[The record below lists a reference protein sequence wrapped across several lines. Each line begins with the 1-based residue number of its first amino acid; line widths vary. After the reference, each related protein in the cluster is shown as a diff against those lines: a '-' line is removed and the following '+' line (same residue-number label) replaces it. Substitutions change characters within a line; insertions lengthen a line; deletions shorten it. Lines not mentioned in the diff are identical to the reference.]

1 MNSSHCKFTKDV
13 GDYLISEKELGSGQY
28 SKVFL
33 GCLKIDRQK
42 LIAVKV
48 IEKLIFS
55 EDQYTLMTL
64 KRQYDVMKITKHDNI
79 VQFYEMIETE
89 KRWYYI
95 FEFCNQGDLGGYL
108 KRKKNKLTEDQAML
122 IFLEICEG
130 YKELHKKNIMHRDL
144 KPDNILISDGIIKIS
159 DFSFA
164 RLFEGGKTDK
174 HFYSF
179 VGTPFYTAPQI
190 LEGQQYSSKC
200 DVWSLGMIFYQMLTG
215 HLAYIWKFMENES
228 FKHCSITGLAEI
240 IRDSKLDFPQN
251 FQINPSVKEILVE
264 MLERDEEKRLSWDE
278 LFKKVKKIDF
288 SMYSFSKG
296 SNTYAKLENSDID
309 IYDKKEGIIKN
320 DIVFDKINANI
331 KNYEELSHSSHINS
345 QKFKFPNNDVHNQNN
360 SKNRRKSKFSKY
372 AEVPQED
379 IIENLDEGEVTEKY
393 LHKYQMNLKNSFL
406 DNDLKC
412 SDEEKLNILIEYLYY
427 RRNMANFIDKIIH
440 RIWEAFNLKMVKIN
454 DLKFYQIMFSLLKYE
469 CVILNGLESML
480 NGENINLNAISF
492 VFISS
497 NPKKL
502 IEIFKQTKNF
512 EEIKAIISNDLDFRK
527 NCYLKEISDHLNE
540 ELKKNKKKFK
550 SCFEKILNLEI
561 DIKYIEKDYFLSM
574 ILYSLKKLYKVI
586 YKAYQGSKR
595 KDGKTEKEMLIL
607 LKLLIMV
614 LLNFEEIRWNNNL
627 KTKREMEFNELY
639 EKIENE
645 SIDELV
651 CYINA
656 KDIRTI
662 EKAFKENF
670 NYQINDIYLY

>member
-1 MNSSHCKFTKDV
+1 MSSSLIKFTKDV

-28 SKVFL
+28 SKVYL
-33 GCLKIDRQK
+33 GCLKNDMKK

-48 IEKLIFS
+48 IEKSIFS

-144 KPDNILISDGIIKIS
+144 KPDNILISEGIIKIS

-215 HLAYIWKFMENES
+215 RLAYIWKFMENDS
-228 FKHCSITGLAEI
+228 FKHCTITGLVEI
-240 IRDSKLDFPQN
+240 IRDNKLDFPQN
-251 FQINPSVKEILVE
+251 FQINPQVKDILVD

-278 LFKKVKKIDF
+278 LFQKVKKIDF
-288 SMYSFSKG
+288 SQYSFFKSPN
-296 SNTYAKLENSDID
+296 SYVKLENSDPD
-309 IYDKKEGIIKN
+309 FFDKKEGMIKN
-320 DIVFDKINANI
+320 DVIFEKINASI
-331 KNYEELSHSSHINS
+331 KDYEEISHSSHSNS
-345 QKFKFPNNDVHNQNN
+345 QKFKFPNKNANQNN
-360 SKNRRKSKFSKY
+360 SKKKKKSKFSKY
-372 AEVPQED
+372 AETPQED
-379 IIENLDEGEVTEKY
+379 ILENIDEGGVDEKF
-393 LHKYQMNLKNSFL
+393 LQKYETKLKNSFL
-406 DNDLKC
+406 DNDYKF
-412 SDEEKLNILIEYLYY
+412 SNEEKLIILNEYLFY

-440 RIWEAFNLKMVKIN
+440 RIWEAFNLKIIKIN
-454 DLKFYQIMFSLLKYE
+454 DFKFYQIMYSLLKYE
-469 CVILNGLESML
+469 CVILNGLESIL
-480 NGENINLNAISF
+480 KGEDINLSFIS
-492 VFISS
+492 VAFISS
-497 NPKKL
+497 NHKKI
-502 IEIFKQTKNF
+502 IENFKQTNDF
-512 EEIKAIISNDLDFRK
+512 EEIKEIISNDLDFRK
-527 NCYLKEISDHLNE
+527 NCYLKEIYDHLNE
-540 ELKKNKKKFK
+540 EIKKNRKKFK
-550 SCFEKILNLEI
+550 SSFEKILNLEI

-586 YKAYQGSKR
+586 YKTYQGNKR
-595 KDGKTEKEMLIL
+595 KDGKIEKEMLIL

-614 LLNFEEIRWNNNL
+614 FSNFEEIRWNQQTRNKNEIDFNN
-627 KTKREMEFNELY
+627 LY

-645 SIDELV
+645 NTDELV
-651 CYINA
+651 CYINT
-656 KDIRTI
+656 KDLRVL
-662 EKAFKENF
+662 EKTLKENF
-670 NYQINDIYLY
+670 NNLLNEMYLH